1 MGRDGSADRSDR
13 LTAKILDGRDV
24 WPRGAVAISGASGL
38 IGSALVREFTSRGA
52 EVRPLV
58 RHAPRGPHEIAWDID
73 AGTIDAAKLEG
84 VGAVIHLAGENLAQR
99 WSSEVKRKIRDS
111 RVKSTTLLARTLA
124 SLSTKPA
131 VLLSGSAIGIYG
143 SRGDEILD
151 ESSPLGDDFLAK
163 VCKEWE
169 AASAQAA
176 DAGIRV
182 ISLRT
187 GLVLSKDG
195 GLLRKLL
202 LPFRAGVGGKLGS
215 GDQWV
220 SWIGLADYVRA
231 VAHLIDS
238 DSAKGPVNLVSPN
251 PVTNQEFTDLLA
263 RVLKRPSL
271 FSVPAFA
278 MKLAMGEMAEET
290 ALASQRVQP
299 GRLLQ
304 IGFEFQQPT
313 LESALRDALTS

>member
-1 MGRDGSADRSDR
+1 MANTRSEQQSANDSQPLRR
-13 LTAKILDGRDV
+13 
-24 WPRGAVAISGASGL
+24 VAISGASGL
-38 IGSALVREFTSRGA
+38 IGSALVREFTSRGT
-52 EVRPLV
+52 EVRALV
-58 RHAPRGPHEIAWDID
+58 RHPPRSPTEIAWDID

-99 WSSEVKRKIRDS
+99 WSSEIKRKIRDS

-124 SLSTKPA
+124 SLTTKPP

-143 SRGDEILD
+143 SRGDEMLD
-151 ESSPLGDDFLAK
+151 ESSSLGDDFLAD

-169 AASAQAA
+169 AASTPAA
-176 DAGIRV
+176 NAGIRV
-182 ISLRT
+182 VSLRT
-187 GLVLSKDG
+187 GLVLSKDA
-195 GLLRKLL
+195 GLLPKLL

-215 GDQWV
+215 GKQWM
-220 SWIGLADYVRA
+220 SWISLADYVRA
-231 VAHLIDS
+231 VVHLIDS

-251 PVTNQEFTDLLA
+251 PARNEEFTEVLA

-304 IGFEFQQPT
+304 LGFEFQQPT
-313 LESALRDALTS
+313 LESALRLALSS